1 MEVEVQHS
9 DDDING
15 DLLMR
20 ITQNANQFD
29 NESYGKVSE
38 TQVVEGTGGGFRVG

>member
-1 MEVEVQHS
+1 MHHLPLS
-9 DDDING
+9 DDDMNG

-29 NESYGKVSE
+29 NESYGKVLESVE
-38 TQVVEGTGGGFRVG
+38 EGTGGGFKVGL